1 MQFSRISALALVVV
15 LADFSI
21 ALPVGKDSSIAALGQ
36 LVPADAAKI
45 DRQMIPRHAG
55 NPGYEAAQAGEGP
68 LAPAHP
74 TEIHP
79 APVQPVVIHPTP
91 VHPAAVHPAPVHP
104 GTVQPGD
111 AQTADVQPADVQ
123 PADVDPANIEQT
135 GFHPTINQAEQ
146 VQNNHGNSLIDV
158 DPQVLIPIDLDCVGI
173 AVCNPVT
180 VNREGSTSA

>member
-21 ALPVGKDSSIAALGQ
+21 ALPVAKGSSIADLSQ
-36 LVPADAAKI
+36 IVPGGANV
-45 DRQMIPRHAG
+45 IPRHEG

-74 TEIHP
+74 TEVHP
-79 APVQPVVIHPTP
+79 TPVQPVVVHPTP
-91 VHPAAVHPAPVHP
+91 VHPAAVHPTPVHPAPVHP

-111 AQTADVQPADVQ
+111 AQPAGVQPTDVQTADA
-123 PADVDPANIEQT
+123 DPANIQQT
-135 GFHPTINQAEQ
+135 GFHPTINHAEQ
-146 VQNNHGNSLIDV
+146 VQSNHGNSLIDLE
-158 DPQVLIPIDLDCVGI
+158 PQVLIPIDLDCVGI

>member
-21 ALPVGKDSSIAALGQ
+21 ALPVSKGSSIDALGQ
-36 LVPADAAKI
+36 IVPANTSGLL
-45 DRQMIPRHAG
+45 RRHEG

-74 TEIHP
+74 TEVHP

-91 VHPAAVHPAPVHP
+91 VHPAAVHPTPVHP
-104 GTVQPGD
+104 GTVQPAD
-111 AQTADVQPADVQ
+111 AQPAGVQPADVQPADVQ
-123 PADVDPANIEQT
+123 PANIQQT
-135 GFHPTINQAEQ
+135 GFHPVINNPEQ
-146 VQNNHGNSLIDV
+146 VQGDREGNSLIDV
-158 DPQVLIPIDLDCVGI
+158 NNQLLLPIDIDCVGI

>member
-21 ALPVGKDSSIAALGQ
+21 ALPVNKDPSIAALDR
-36 LVPADAAKI
+36 LVPADAANI
-45 DRQMIPRHAG
+45 DRQVIPRHAG

-74 TEIHP
+74 TEVHP
-79 APVQPVVIHPTP
+79 APVQPVVVHPT
-91 VHPAAVHPAPVHP
+91 PVHP
-104 GTVQPGD
+104 GTVQP
-111 AQTADVQPADVQ
+111 ADVQPADVQ
-123 PADVDPANIEQT
+123 PANIQQT
-135 GFHPTINQAEQ
+135 GFHPVINNPEQ
-146 VQNNHGNSLIDV
+146 VQGDRNGNSLIDV
-158 DPQVLIPIDLDCVGI
+158 NNQLLLPIDIDCVGI

>member
-21 ALPVGKDSSIAALGQ
+21 ALPVSKGGSLDALSGVEGV
-36 LVPADAAKI
+36 VPVGKI
-45 DRQMIPRHAG
+45 DRQIARHAG

-79 APVQPVVIHPTP
+79 TPVQPVVIHPTP
-91 VHPAAVHPAPVHP
+91 VHPAGVHPAPAHP
-104 GTVQPGD
+104 GTVQSS
-111 AQTADVQPADVQ
+111 DVQPTDVQ
-123 PADVDPANIEQT
+123 TTDAPANVEQT
-135 GFHPTINQAEQ
+135 GFHPTINNPEQ
-146 VQNNHGNSLIDV
+146 VQDNESAGLVNLNSQLLV
-158 DPQVLIPIDLDCVGI
+158 PIDIDCVGI

-180 VNREGSTSA
+180 VEREGKPSA

>member
-1 MQFSRISALALVVV
+1 MQFSRVSALALVVV

-21 ALPVGKDSSIAALGQ
+21 ALPVNTGSSITNLGE
-36 LVPADAAKI
+36 LVPAGI
-45 DRQMIPRHAG
+45 DRQMVTRHEG

-74 TEIHP
+74 TEVHP

-91 VHPAAVHPAPVHP
+91 VHPAPVHP

-111 AQTADVQPADVQ
+111 AQPAGVQPTDVETADA
-123 PADVDPANIEQT
+123 DPASIQQT
-135 GFHPTINQAEQ
+135 GFHPTIHNAEQ
-146 VQNNHGNSLIDV
+146 TQANHGNSLIDL

>member
-21 ALPVGKDSSIAALGQ
+21 ALPVAKGPSIADLG
-36 LVPADAAKI
+36 
-45 DRQMIPRHAG
+45 QMIPGGTASVIPRHEG
-55 NPGYEAAQAGEGP
+55 NPGYEAAQAGKGP

-74 TEIHP
+74 TEVHP
-79 APVQPVVIHPTP
+79 APVHPVVVHPTP
-91 VHPAAVHPAPVHP
+91 VHPAPVHP

-111 AQTADVQPADVQ
+111 AQPAGVQPTDVQPTDVQ
-123 PADVDPANIEQT
+123 TADADPANIQQT

-146 VQNNHGNSLIDV
+146 VQSNHGNSLIDV
-158 DPQVLIPIDLDCVGI
+158 EPQVLIPIDLDCVGI

>member
-21 ALPVGKDSSIAALGQ
+21 ALPVAKGSSIADLGQ
-36 LVPADAAKI
+36 IVPGGAAN
-45 DRQMIPRHAG
+45 MIPRHEG

-74 TEIHP
+74 TEVHP
-79 APVQPVVIHPTP
+79 APVQPVVVHPTP

-111 AQTADVQPADVQ
+111 VQPTDVQTADA
-123 PADVDPANIEQT
+123 DPANIQQT
-135 GFHPTINQAEQ
+135 GFHPTINHAEQ
-146 VQNNHGNSLIDV
+146 VQSNHGNSLIDV
-158 DPQVLIPIDLDCVGI
+158 EPQVLIPIDLDCVGI

>member
-21 ALPVGKDSSIAALGQ
+21 ALPVNKDSSIAALGQ
-36 LVPADAAKI
+36 LVPSGDVL
-45 DRQMIPRHAG
+45 RRHAG

-74 TEIHP
+74 TEVHP

-91 VHPAAVHPAPVHP
+91 VHPAAVHPTPVHPTPVHP
-104 GTVQPGD
+104 GTVQP
-111 AQTADVQPADVQ
+111 ADVQPADVQ
-123 PADVDPANIEQT
+123 PADVQPANIQQN
-135 GFHPTINQAEQ
+135 GFHPVINNPEQ
-146 VQNNHGNSLIDV
+146 VQGDRTGNSLIDV
-158 DPQVLIPIDLDCVGI
+158 NNQLLLPIDIDCVGI